1 MIAGRPD
8 IERALRS
15 RRFIVFLAGE
25 ALLIAAFVA
34 LVRTP
39 DHSFAYYA
47 KLIVVEI
54 AAVALAL
61 ATEHRG
67 SRHAS
72 DVPGAAANASAKTR

>member
-1 MIAGRPD
+1 MIANRLDLRG
-8 IERALRS
+8 ALRS
-15 RRFIVFLAGE
+15 RRFIIFLAGE

-47 KLIVVEI
+47 KLIAVEV

-61 ATEHRG
+61 ATEHRAG
-67 SRHAS
+67 R
-72 DVPGAAANASAKTR
+72 V